1 METLLLIGG
10 GIVGVVALIGLL
22 ISKLTASAKQAGRD
36 EVIKQVAV
44 EAEKAKTRADEVL
57 AERRDPDAV
66 DDRLRRGDF

>member
-22 ISKLTASAKQAGRD
+22 ITKLTAAAKQAGRD
-36 EVIKQVAV
+36 EVIKREAV
-44 EAEKAKTRADEVL
+44 EADKAKTRADVVL
-57 AERRDPDAV
+57 GEHREPSAV